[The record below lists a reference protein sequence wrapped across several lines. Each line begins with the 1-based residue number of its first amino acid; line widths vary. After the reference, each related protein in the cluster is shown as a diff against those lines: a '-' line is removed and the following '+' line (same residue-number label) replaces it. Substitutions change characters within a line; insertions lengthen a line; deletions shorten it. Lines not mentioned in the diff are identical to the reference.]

1 MGRPLK
7 IAKSSTIDTGFNNPA
22 GSGSTYGV
30 VGGNTTISGQQI
42 LARVAIGV
50 TGTGTIY
57 ADTASTVV
65 SGIGTDFTTDLAVG
79 SYVGTTGGTAVGFVS
94 SIGGSVTVTTVGSD
108 ATSDAIEVDDT
119 SSLVVEGAI
128 VFAAA
133 IGGLTAGA
141 IYYVESIVDGTHITV
156 ASTATGAL
164 LPLTTTT
171 VVTTGTQDTITLAA
185 VAGVAVSNGGYV
197 FATSE
202 NGYIVRQKGKT
213 KYLVTGLTSGLTGA
227 CYTADLADA
236 ALTPNTMSITATLA
250 DTSTTRLST
259 VNDYWGVDFTD
270 TGAGNVGVKYVTS
283 FNGAGAAP
291 AGTTHPIVDVS
302 SS

>member
-7 IAKSSTIDTGFNNPA
+7 IAKSSTIDTGFNNPV
-22 GSGSTYGV
+22 GSGNTYGV
-30 VGGNTTISGQQI
+30 VGGATTIAGQQI

-57 ADTASTVV
+57 ADTGSAVV
-65 SGIGTDFTTDLAVG
+65 SGIGTDFATDLAVG
-79 SYVGTTGGTAVGFVS
+79 SFVGNSAGTAIGFVS
-94 SIGGSVTVTTVGSD
+94 SIGGAVTVTTVGSSSI
-108 ATSDAIEVDDT
+108 SDAIEVDDT

-128 VFAAA
+128 VFTASV
-133 IGGLTAGA
+133 GGLTAGA
-141 IYYVESIVDGTHITV
+141 VYYVESIVDGTHITV

-164 LPLTTTT
+164 LPLSTTT
-171 VVTTGTQDTITLAA
+171 VVTTGTQDTVTLAA
-185 VAGVAVSNGGYV
+185 NAAVAVSNGGYV
-197 FATSE
+197 FSTSE

-213 KYLVTGLTSGLTGA
+213 KYLVTGLTTGRTGA
-227 CYTADLADA
+227 CYTANLANA
-236 ALTPNTMSITATLA
+236 ALTPNTMSITATKA
-250 DTSTTRLST
+250 DTTTTRLST

-270 TGAGNVGVKYVTS
+270 TGAGNVGVKYVAS